1 MTFLWLFWPAYV
13 PVVVLMMA
21 AVSEW
26 TTAPRGTRVPHASP
40 AKRKHA
46 CAGAVVPFPTNLRS
60 LGSQRRDATP
70 MAATTGHVIK
80 LHEARLRRSH
90 SIC

>member
-1 MTFLWLFWPAYV
+1 MTFLRLCWSAYV

-21 AVSEW
+21 AVSEC
-26 TTAPRGTRVPHASP
+26 TTAPRGTRVPHSSP

-46 CAGAVVPFPTNLRS
+46 WAGAIVPFPTNRRS